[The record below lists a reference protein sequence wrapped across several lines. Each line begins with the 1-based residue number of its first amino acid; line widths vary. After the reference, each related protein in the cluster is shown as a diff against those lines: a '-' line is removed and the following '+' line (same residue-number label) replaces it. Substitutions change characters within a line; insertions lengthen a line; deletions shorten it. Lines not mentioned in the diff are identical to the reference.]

1 MTTEIEQGYRAI
13 FVVIV
18 FDTGNGRTFCDNARL
33 LDVDIAE
40 VGLVVLSHRH
50 HDHCNG
56 TSHFIEVNSKAKIY
70 MRACEDQNYYFQAFG
85 IRTSVGMDKAILER
99 NSHRIEFIKNTTEI
113 APNIYIVTKIDKK
126 YPQPLGNKY
135 LYTQSK
141 TGFERD
147 KFNHELILV
156 IKEEDG
162 LVVFTG
168 CAHSGVLNM
177 VETVVNLFPEQ
188 KIKAVVGGFH
198 LVGLPVFNSIGGSKQ
213 DIEVIGQVLAEY
225 PIDKFYTGHCTGMKA
240 YAILKQVLSDRLE
253 YIPTGRSVYL

>member
-1 MTTEIEQGYRAI
+1 MIVVLVDRGNMKITTLVDNLRISNRENLQVERGLSLHVETSSTAI
-13 FVVIV
+13 L

-40 VGLVVLSHRH
+40 IGLIVLSHRH

-56 TSHFIEVNSKAKIY
+56 TPHFIEVNSKAKIY
-70 MRACEDQNYYFQAFG
+70 MRACEDQDYYFQAFG

-113 APNIYIVTKIDKK
+113 APNIYIVTQIDKK
-126 YPQPLGNKY
+126 YPQPLGNQY

-147 KFNHELILV
+147 TFNHELILV
-156 IKEEDG
+156 IKEEGG

-177 VETVVNLFPEQ
+177 LETVINLFPEQ
-188 KIKAVVGGFH
+188 RIKAVVGGFH
-198 LVGLPVFNSIGGSKQ
+198 RKLAVNPV
-213 DIEVIGQVLAEY
+213 
-225 PIDKFYTGHCTGMKA
+225 
-240 YAILKQVLSDRLE
+240 
-253 YIPTGRSVYL
+253 

>member
-56 TSHFIEVNSKAKIY
+56 TSHFIEINGKAKIY

-113 APNIYIVTKIDKK
+113 APNIYIVTQIDKK
-126 YPQPLGNKY
+126 YPQPLGNQY

-156 IKEEDG
+156 IKEKDG

-198 LVGLPVFNSIGGSKQ
+198 LVGLPVFNSIDGSKQ
-213 DIEVIGQVLAEY
+213 GIEVIGQVLAEY
-225 PIDKFYTGHCTGMKA
+225 PIDKFYIGHYTGMKA

-253 YIPTGRSVYL
+253 HIPTGRSVYL